1 MKDTK
6 EVRPHLVEI
15 LSQDD
20 LDRMHAAALEIIE
33 EVGIRVSNS
42 ELLKRF
48 AERAEGRVRI
58 DGDIV
63 RFERSMVEEYLADYK
78 KEQKQERLEKTDRLL
93 GVTGAH
99 ANSIVDL
106 DTGEIRPIT
115 SSDLVEMAKLIDS
128 MHESGIFGSAPGY
141 PQDVPAH
148 LQPIAQYKIGCE
160 NSRTAGPSPRNTL
173 EQTKYIY
180 EIAQLMEHEFS
191 IAAIPNPVRIS
202 PYLGHHFDAGF
213 LVISPLTLGGSGV
226 DIAVHFLDRQVRI
239 EMAGGPMAGATGP
252 IFIPAVFVQEIAET
266 IAAYM
271 VFKTVAKGN
280 VNFYIGGCALF
291 DMSSG
296 TAISGCPENLLM
308 GLLHVEVNRYYGNDL
323 QKVFFAGMECGS
335 MEPGEQAACEKSL
348 SVAMLALAGV
358 RIVGCAG
365 VLGMDEIF
373 SPEQLVIDAEMIGY
387 INRLLEGFEFS
398 DKTLAV
404 EAIKEVGPGG
414 NYLMHD
420 TTLENFRNLL
430 WMPTLFNRQ
439 MYKTWKTKD
448 GKTIRDKAKA
458 KARELIAKHDFELP
472 GDVRKELD
480 RIYEH
485 AQKTLG

>member
-6 EVRPHLVEI
+6 EVRPHLVQI

-33 EVGIRVSNS
+33 ETGIRVGNS

-141 PQDVPAH
+141 AQDVPPN

-160 NSRTAGPSPRNTL
+160 NSRTAGPSPTNTP
-173 EQTKYIY
+173 EQAEYLY
-180 EIAQLMEHEFS
+180 EMAQLMEHHFNV
-191 IAAIPNPVRIS
+191 AAIPNPARIS
-202 PYLGHHFDAGF
+202 PLLGHRPDTG
-213 LVISPLTLGGSGV
+213 LLMISPLTLGGSGV
-226 DIAVHFLDRQVRI
+226 DIAVRFLDRQVPI
-239 EMAGGPMAGATGP
+239 TMSSCPLPGATSP
-252 IFIPAVFVQEIAET
+252 IFISAMYVQAIAET
-266 IAAYM
+266 IAGYM
-271 VFKTVAKGN
+271 VFKTVATGT
-280 VNFYIGGCALF
+280 VDFYIASSGSL
-291 DMSSG
+291 DMS
-296 TAISGCPENLLM
+296 TALSVAGPPENILM
-308 GLLHVEVNRYYGNDL
+308 GLLQVELNRYYGNDL
-323 QKVFFAGMECGS
+323 QKVFFTTMSSDS

-348 SVAMLALAGV
+348 SIAMLALAGV
-358 RIVGCAG
+358 RIATCVGT
-365 VLGMDEIF
+365 LGMVEIF
-373 SPEQLVIDAEMIGY
+373 SAEQLVIDAEMIGY
-387 INRLLEGFEFS
+387 INRFLEGFEFS

-420 TTLENFRNLL
+420 TTLENFRSLL

-439 MYKTWKTKD
+439 MYKTWKMKD
-448 GKTIRDKAKA
+448 GKTIRDKARA
-458 KARELIAKHDFELP
+458 RARELIAKHDFELP
-472 GDVRKELD
+472 GEVKKELD
-480 RIYEH
+480 RIYKH